1 MDEFL
6 RIKLHDAIRDLM
18 TRTQG
23 IDAVAIVSMDGF
35 VMASN
40 LPVGFSE
47 ERLGAMSA
55 ALLSLG
61 ERTSEELGRGEL
73 SQVFIEGG
81 NGYVFLL
88 AAGENA
94 VLNVVVRKGTKLG
107 LVLYDIRQAARN
119 IAEIIE
125 SSVQVKYE

>member
-6 RIKLHDAIRDLM
+6 RIKLHDAIGELM
-18 TRTQG
+18 RKTQG
-23 IDAVAIVSMDGF
+23 IDAVAVVSMDGF
-35 VMASN
+35 VLASN

-55 ALLSLG
+55 AILSLG
-61 ERTSEELGRGEL
+61 ERTSDELGRGTL
-73 SQVFIEGG
+73 SQIFIEGE

-107 LVLYDIRQAARN
+107 LVLYDIRAAAAK
-119 IAEIIE
+119 IAELLQT
-125 SSVQVKYE
+125 SLQVEYE

>member
-1 MDEFL
+1 LDEFL